1 MASVNDKITDT
12 RNSDRPNSARVSS
25 TRSVGG
31 TTLACN
37 DLTGWPTASKVHGV
51 TYQIDS
57 NSNPIDGTQIDF
69 YGIVSGNSITSF
81 TVVDGTDNGNSVN
94 DVVEMLPTAAWG
106 QDLSDALMASHDRD
120 GTLKDGAVDSA
131 SVLASNVVTTAK
143 ILDSNVTTDKIADN
157 AVTAAKVDGLDKSLL
172 TTDSNPYK
180 FYAYQTTNQTVSS
193 HVATLANLGTEDFD
207 TNSNL
212 SGGTYTAPVN
222 GFYMF
227 GGRVSTVGSPGLLL
241 GHGASLRK
249 NGSTVLDGVY
259 TFDNNTS
266 WDLMTS
272 TVHTLVSLSAG
283 DTVGLYGLCIMSSGN
298 GFFTA
303 GRDSTNFFGFLVSRT

>member
-69 YGIVSGNSITSF
+69 YGIVSGSNITNF

-106 QDLSDALMASHDRD
+106 QDLSDALMTSHNRD
-120 GTLKDGAVDSA
+120 GSLKDGAVDSA
-131 SVLASNVVTTAK
+131 DVLASNVVTTAK

-157 AVTAAKVDGLDKSLL
+157 AVTAAKIANRTRRIWAQMGADETGGA
-172 TTDSNPYK
+172 TT
-180 FYAYQTTNQTVSS
+180 F
-193 HVATLANLGTEDFD
+193 
-207 TNSNL
+207 
-212 SGGTYTAPVN
+212 
-222 GFYMF
+222 
-227 GGRVSTVGSPGLLL
+227 
-241 GHGASLRK
+241 
-249 NGSTVLDGVY
+249 
-259 TFDNNTS
+259 NN
-266 WDLMTS
+266 
-272 TVHTLVSLSAG
+272 
-283 DTVGLYGLCIMSSGN
+283 YGKEVK
-298 GFFTA
+298 FTA
-303 GRDSTNFFGFLVSRT
+303 GAVSGYARGAFRVPKDYVAGTTANIIFIAMMNATQSLAFQYYVEGLAVGGDGITTPWNIASSATTSSQSFTAKLLKEVTLYTIAAADLAADKFFGVAFKPNSNPSADMEVLGIAFEYTADS